1 MNTDTGEEK
10 IENGWRTA
18 RVTDALKLATKQLLS
33 IDPFD
38 DLNPMVTTVEITQ
51 HVQLWLYPIFP
62 LKCSG
67 SVLT

>member
-10 IENGWRTA
+10 IEDGCRTA

-51 HVQLWLYPIFP
+51 HVQP
-62 LKCSG
+62 LAISN
-67 SVLT
+67 LPLEM